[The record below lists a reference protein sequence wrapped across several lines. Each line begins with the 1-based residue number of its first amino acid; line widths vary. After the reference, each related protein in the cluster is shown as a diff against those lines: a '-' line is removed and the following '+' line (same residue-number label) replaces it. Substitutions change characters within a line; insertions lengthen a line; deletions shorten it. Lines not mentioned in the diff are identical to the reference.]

1 MPHPEEMHTLHVIA
15 DASPD
20 HRRVL
25 VSRAEADGAE
35 AACLRNLQL
44 EGLIVV
50 MDHEGHPTIFLTNA
64 GQHALTQQPRLF
76 DAY

>member
-44 EGLIVV
+44 KGSL
-50 MDHEGHPTIFLTNA
+50 L
-64 GQHALTQQPRLF
+64 
-76 DAY
+76 